1 MRLILS
7 DPALADL
14 ERLRR
19 FLTDKNPEA
28 SRRAAA
34 VIMQAFETLKEF
46 PKRGT
51 PSRRS
56 GLRELVIPFGQAAY
70 IVRYALDE
78 AMSELIILRVWHGR
92 EERHKP

>member
-1 MRLILS
+1 VKLIFS
-7 DPALADL
+7 DPALDDL
-14 ERLRR
+14 ERLRG
-19 FLTDKNPEA
+19 FLNDQNPEA

-34 VIMQAFETLKEF
+34 VIMRALETLEEF

-70 IVRYALDE
+70 IVRYALDV

-92 EERHKP
+92 EERH